1 MKRRAIL
8 KAIPAALVAGTVP
21 AAALGQH
28 GETPVAAAFRDWS
41 RQRDLWRRVVQQGDE
56 DDEVEYAKMVAM
68 EEKMMALPSQTA
80 KDMAIKMVVGH
91 GFGEQSCLDYDGIV
105 WAEAR
110 ALVAT

>member
-8 KAIPAALVAGTVP
+8 TMAPAVLVAG
-21 AAALGQH
+21 AIHSAALGQPE
-28 GETPVAAAFRDWS
+28 ETPVAAAFRDWS
-41 RQRDLWRRVVQQGDE
+41 RQRDLWRRVAQQGLE
-56 DDEVEYAKMVAM
+56 DDEAEYAKMVAL

-110 ALVAT
+110 ALVA

>member
-1 MKRRAIL
+1 
-8 KAIPAALVAGTVP
+8 
-21 AAALGQH
+21 
-28 GETPVAAAFRDWS
+28 
-41 RQRDLWRRVVQQGDE
+41 
-56 DDEVEYAKMVAM
+56 MVAM

-110 ALVAT
+110 ALVA